1 LSTAAPSHLSRSTF
15 APATLRA
22 LLRELVDYAGL
33 FPPAGLP
40 MEQAVRNYARYR
52 VGQYARALGR
62 FVTSIA
68 RLDEFETAF
77 AGLPPQ
83 TGCWRIAALLGDNP
97 RADFASIQ
105 AFNER
110 HAEVV
115 MIDVIEAKTP
125 SAAQISALDQLL
137 PADITAYCEISQVQ
151 PAPLLSLIHRA
162 GLRAKIRTGGLTAE
176 AFPPIDALVDFLSSC
191 ASEQIAFKAT
201 AGLHHPLRCNRP
213 LTYEPHAASS
223 TMHGFLNVFLAAVL
237 ARRGAPQ
244 PAIREMLEADDGTE
258 FKFSD
263 TSLEWRNLSLS
274 LHELADTR
282 ANFAISF
289 GSCSF
294 EEPISDLQQLHLL

>member
-1 LSTAAPSHLSRSTF
+1 
-15 APATLRA
+15 LRA

-52 VGQYARALGR
+52 VGQYAWALGR

-125 SAAQISALDQLL
+125 SAAQISTNFFPLTSL
-137 PADITAYCEISQVQ
+137 PTARFLKSSPRLCS
-151 PAPLLSLIHRA
+151 
-162 GLRAKIRTGGLTAE
+162 
-176 AFPPIDALVDFLSSC
+176 LSSTARAC
-191 ASEQIAFKAT
+191 EQKSE
-201 AGLHHPLRCNRP
+201 R
-213 LTYEPHAASS
+213 AA
-223 TMHGFLNVFLAAVL
+223 
-237 ARRGAPQ
+237 
-244 PAIREMLEADDGTE
+244 
-258 FKFSD
+258 
-263 TSLEWRNLSLS
+263 
-274 LHELADTR
+274 
-282 ANFAISF
+282 
-289 GSCSF
+289 
-294 EEPISDLQQLHLL
+294 